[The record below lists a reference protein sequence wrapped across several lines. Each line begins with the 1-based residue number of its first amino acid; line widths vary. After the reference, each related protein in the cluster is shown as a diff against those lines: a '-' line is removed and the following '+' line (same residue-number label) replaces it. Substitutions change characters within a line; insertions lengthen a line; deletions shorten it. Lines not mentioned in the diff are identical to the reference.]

1 MPDDLDEEKFTDT
14 GVPNDFNV
22 IAWAGNLPLSDD
34 LWLRM
39 QAQNIAVVD
48 IAIIRPME
56 LEMLRAYGRE
66 ERIGEL
72 SMPLSALSQM
82 WIFSLYEF
90 LRTWRRR
97 AEQIL
102 EIADQ
107 YVRTKP
113 DKQPKYLAKVIQD
126 AVGKEKHVRGALT
139 FHSEHLSRVSD
150 ASFVQ
155 AVRRYYDKTEGLFSA
170 VEALRV
176 TLAKHEVPKS
186 KRMMAEAP
194 GYARM
199 DLFTGSLYWHF
210 VNEQGGLEKLE
221 RRELSNSFLQIPP
234 EFEDDPDF
242 DDGSII
248 ED

>member
-1 MPDDLDEEKFTDT
+1 MPGESDEDKFTDT
-14 GVPNDFNV
+14 GVPKDFNI
-22 IAWAGNLPLSDD
+22 IAWAGDIPLSDD

-39 QAQNIAVVD
+39 QAQNIAMVD
-48 IAIIRPME
+48 LAIIRPME
-56 LEMLRAYGRE
+56 LQVLRAHGRE
-66 ERIGEL
+66 ERIGEFW
-72 SMPLSALSQM
+72 MPLSALSQM

-107 YVRTKP
+107 YARTKP
-113 DKQPKYLAKVIQD
+113 DKQAKYLAKVIRD
-126 AVGKEKHVRGALT
+126 AVGKERHVRIAPA

-150 ASFVQ
+150 PAFVQ
-155 AVRRYYDKTEGLFSA
+155 AIRRYYDNTEGLFSA

-176 TLAKHEVPKS
+176 TLAKHEIPKS

-221 RRELSNSFLQIPP
+221 RRELSNDFLEIPR

-242 DDGSII
+242 DDSSVIQ
-248 ED
+248 D